1 MTPRQLSPLARWTA
15 SAGIIALS
23 LALAPAAVAQAPTAA
38 AAPSC
43 SVSWGSADTAS
54 GDLSAAASITNV
66 RSGRHAC
73 YDRLVVN
80 LSGRLAGYSVKY
92 VNTVFADGSG
102 FPVSL
107 RGGARLQVVVMAPS
121 YDTAS
126 VATFTPANRNELT
139 NVDGF
144 PTFRQVAHAGSFEGR
159 TTIGLGVRA
168 RLPFRAFILSGPGN
182 ASRLVVD
189 VAHRW

>member
-1 MTPRQLSPLARWTA
+1 MTPRQLSPLVRWTA

-23 LALAPAAVAQAPTAA
+23 LAMAPAAVAQAPTAA

-43 SVSWGSADTAS
+43 SVSWGSVDKTS
-54 GDLSAAASITNV
+54 GGLSAAASITNV

-80 LSGRLAGYSVKY
+80 LSGRLAGYSLKY

-121 YDTAS
+121 YDTANL
-126 VATFTPANRNELT
+126 ATFTPANRSELT
-139 NVDGF
+139 NVSGF
-144 PTFRQVAHAGSFEGR
+144 STFRQVAGAGSFEGR
-159 TTIGLGVRA
+159 TTVGLGVRA
-168 RLPFRAFILSGPGN
+168 RLPYRVFILAGPGN
-182 ASRLVVD
+182 ASRLVID

>member
-15 SAGIIALS
+15 SVGIITLS
-23 LALAPAAVAQAPTAA
+23 LAMAPAAVAQGPTAA

-43 SVSWGSADTAS
+43 SATWGSIDKTS
-54 GDLSAAASITNV
+54 GGLSEGASITNV
-66 RSGRHAC
+66 RSGRHTC

-92 VNTVFADGSG
+92 VNTVSADGSG
-102 FPVSL
+102 FPVGL
-107 RGGARLQVVVMAPS
+107 RGGARLQVLVMAPS

-144 PTFRQVAHAGSFEGR
+144 STFRQVAHAGSFEGR

-168 RLPFRAFILSGPGN
+168 RLPYRVFILSGPGN

>member
-1 MTPRQLSPLARWTA
+1 MTPRQLSPLVRWTA

-23 LALAPAAVAQAPTAA
+23 LAMAPAAVAQTPTAA

-43 SVSWGSADTAS
+43 SVSWGSADRAS

-66 RSGRHAC
+66 RSGRHTC

-80 LSGRLAGYSVKY
+80 LSGRLSGYSVKY
-92 VNTVFADGSG
+92 VDTVSEDGSG
-102 FPVSL
+102 FPVAL

-121 YDTAS
+121 YDTANL
-126 VATFTPANRNELT
+126 ATFTPANPSELT
-139 NVDGF
+139 NVSGF
-144 PTFRQVAHAGSFEGR
+144 STFRQVADGGSFEGQ

-168 RLPFRAFILSGPGN
+168 RLPYRAFIISGPGN
-182 ASRLVVD
+182 ASRLVID

>member
-43 SVSWGSADTAS
+43 SVAWGSADTAS

-80 LSGRLAGYSVKY
+80 LSGRLTGYSVKY
-92 VNTVFADGSG
+92 VDTVFADGSG
-102 FPVSL
+102 LPVSL

-121 YDTAS
+121 YDPAGL
-126 VATFTPANRNELT
+126 ATFKPANRSELT
-139 NVDGF
+139 NVSGF
-144 PTFRQVAHAGSFEGR
+144 STFRQVADAASFEGL

-168 RLPFRAFILSGPGN
+168 RLPYRAFILSGPGN
-182 ASRLVVD
+182 ASRLVID